1 MQEALNVLLAVFG
14 LSVLIVIHEGGH
26 YLLARAFGM
35 KVLRFSIGFGPTIW
49 RYQPKGSPT
58 VFQIG
63 AIPLLA
69 YVQIAG
75 MNPHEEVDPED
86 SSLYPNQ
93 PLHARVAAIAA
104 GPFANY
110 LTASVLIFVLAV
122 GPGLPTQRPAEPMVV
137 GQVQPGSPA
146 AEAGLRP
153 GDVIVEADGR
163 KVRNLDDL
171 IAVTSPRAGKP
182 TRYVVERRE
191 QGRTERLERTIVP
204 RDVGGRGL
212 IGVGPRFEKVYE
224 RMPLGDAL
232 STSVRL
238 PWDLT
243 VRQIEGL
250 GRLVA
255 SRSIEGLS
263 GPLGMGKIV
272 AQQAEQGFADYLF
285 VLVLISVALGLFNLL
300 PLPAL
305 DGGRLVFLVYELVM
319 RRRVDERFEATVHTV
334 GMVLLLGLLVLVTV
348 RDVFGG

>member
-1 MQEALNVLLAVFG
+1 MQEVLNVLLAVVG
-14 LSVLIVIHEGGH
+14 LSLLIVIHEGGH
-26 YLLARAFGM
+26 YLVARAFGM

-58 VFQIG
+58 VFQVG
-63 AIPLLA
+63 VVPLLA

-75 MNPHEEVDPED
+75 MNPHEEVDPQD
-86 SSLYPNQ
+86 RSLYPNQ

-110 LTASVLIFVLAV
+110 LTASLLIFALAV
-122 GPGLPTQRPAEPMVV
+122 GPGLPSQQPAEPMVV

-146 AEAGLRP
+146 AEAGMRV
-153 GDVIVEADGR
+153 GDVVVEANGR
-163 KVRNLDDL
+163 PVRSLDDL
-171 IAVTSPRAGKP
+171 VAVTAPRAGRP

-191 QGRTERLERTIVP
+191 GERTERMEWTIVP

-212 IGVGPRFEKVYE
+212 IGVAPRFQKVYE
-224 RMPLGDAL
+224 RMALEDAL
-232 STSVRL
+232 RASVVL

-250 GRLVA
+250 GRLIS